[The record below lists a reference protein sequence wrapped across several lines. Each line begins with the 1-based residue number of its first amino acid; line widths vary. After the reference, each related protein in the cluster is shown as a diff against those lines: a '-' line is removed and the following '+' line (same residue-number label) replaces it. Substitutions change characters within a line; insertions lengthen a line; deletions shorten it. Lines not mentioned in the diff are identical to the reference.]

1 VSLPTQRELILNTIA
16 ALEAA
21 SSSLSEARRWLSA
34 EWRPVG
40 SSLPPAAA
48 EARFSMQR
56 TIGDFTIDIEPA
68 KRSLYDALDQIDAHS
83 AGWNGSPGTDTDRD
97 AAQ

>member
-1 VSLPTQRELILNTIA
+1 VSLPTQREIILNTIA

-34 EWRPVG
+34 DWRPVG

-48 EARFSMQR
+48 DARCSMDR
-56 TIGDFTIDIEPA
+56 TIGDFSIDIETA
-68 KRSLYDALDQIDAHS
+68 KRSLYDALDQIGAHS
-83 AGWNGSPGTDTDRD
+83 VGRNGSPGPETDGD
-97 AAQ
+97 AW